1 MHFRPVN
8 LLLLA
13 SLGYWATGVGQFLHE
28 KIEHHHDPREV
39 VVSAGKDKP
48 QPLHEADDHDECLTC
63 QTLKAMKAHPPDSP
77 KVPEPSLPA
86 IECAPVPLPDAPQAT
101 LVLIH
106 LARAPPFL
114 WAL

>member
-13 SLGYWATGVGQFLHE
+13 SFGYWATGVGQFLHE
-28 KIEHHHDPREV
+28 KIEHHHD
-39 VVSAGKDKP
+39 GG
-48 QPLHEADDHDECLTC
+48 EADDHDGCLTC

-86 IECAPVPLPDAPQAT
+86 IECAPLPLPDAPGT
-101 LVLIH
+101 PLILIH

-114 WAL
+114 SDL